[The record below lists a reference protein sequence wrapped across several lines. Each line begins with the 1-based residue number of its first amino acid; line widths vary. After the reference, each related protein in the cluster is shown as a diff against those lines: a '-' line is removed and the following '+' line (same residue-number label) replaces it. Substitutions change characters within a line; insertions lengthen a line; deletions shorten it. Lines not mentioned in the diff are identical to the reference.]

1 MKIEWQPYRGVI
13 LFLGKV
19 LLLYFGWNLL
29 YGHVLET
36 SGFNH
41 LITIILAKTSAA
53 LLSVAGFAQVS
64 NCDTLCVVT
73 FNHDSMVYIGEPCN
87 AVDFF
92 GLFTC
97 FVIAYPAR
105 LWSKVWFIPAGILA
119 IHALNTVR
127 IVLLVLNLWY
137 SRESFAF
144 NHKYTF
150 ILFLY
155 GIIFLLWRSW
165 TKRFGSIKA

>member
-1 MKIEWQPYRGVI
+1 MKIEWKPYQGVI

-29 YGHVLET
+29 YAHVMEG
-36 SGFNH
+36 SSFSH
-41 LITIILAKTSAA
+41 LVTTILTKTSVA
-53 LLSVAGFAQVS
+53 LLSVAGFALAY
-64 NCDTLCVVT
+64 NCDNMCVIAFQENSTV
-73 FNHDSMVYIGEPCN
+73 FIGEPCN

-105 LWSKVWFIPAGILA
+105 FWSKVWFIPAGILA

-127 IVLLVLNLWY
+127 VALLVLNLWY
-137 SRESFAF
+137 SRESFDF

-155 GIIFLLWRSW
+155 GLIFLLWRSW
-165 TKRFGSIKA
+165 TKRFGSLKV